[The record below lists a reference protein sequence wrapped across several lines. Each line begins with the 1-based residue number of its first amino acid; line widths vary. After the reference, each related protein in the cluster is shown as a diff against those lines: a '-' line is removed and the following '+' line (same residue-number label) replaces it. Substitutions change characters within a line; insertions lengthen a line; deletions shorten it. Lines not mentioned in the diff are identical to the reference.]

1 MGLLYDMAHFEPEF
15 LHVGA
20 LRMKQCPNCRR
31 ELEDHLAFCPFDGE
45 NLSTPSANDEFVGTT
60 LEDKYRLD
68 EKVGEGGMGTV
79 YRATHI
85 QMENTVAVKILHPH
99 LASDHYAVER
109 FRREARSAAQIRHPN
124 AVAVTDFGVSREA
137 GIAYLVMEF
146 LEGQSLRDKIKQL
159 RRLDLEETFL
169 ILSQTCS
176 AVSAAHAR
184 NIIHRDLKPDNIWL
198 IKTENEI
205 EHVKV
210 LDFGI
215 AKLKASTDSMNLTQ
229 KGTIVGTPY
238 YMSPEQGRSE
248 ELDAGSDIY
257 SLGVILY
264 EMLTGRV
271 PFDGR
276 TPMAVVLMHNT
287 ERPRPLRDLRPEIP
301 EEVEK
306 VVLRALE
313 KKRDDRQESA
323 LRLAQEMEA
332 ALYAAGVQLRFLG
345 KDTPKSVF
353 AVNSYLPEQARK
365 DVSKPIG
372 SGTRAFDPSGLAS
385 GRAVRSSDS
394 TLAIGDPNSR
404 QAAPRVTA
412 EPESDVVEQGGTRAY
427 SAQSTESAKPS
438 KGLPDIRSL
447 PGSKVRLYG
456 LVGIGAVVILAVIL
470 ALWLRSPGGDPG
482 KLNTPT
488 PTGVPPGMT
497 LVKGGSFMMGSD
509 DPNAQPEWKPS
520 HQVTV
525 EDFYLDLNEVTN
537 EEYDRF
543 VKATGHPAPTNWKS
557 GEYEPGDS
565 KLPVTG
571 VSWDDAR
578 LYAEWIKKRLPLE
591 AEWEYAARGSEGRVY
606 PWGDEWSPAFSNSKE
621 DGRNHPVAVG
631 SYPNG
636 RSWRGINDM
645 AGNVAEWVA
654 DDYKAYTG
662 SAAQPQA
669 KRLKIFRGGAYKLSQ
684 NELMTYVRWADE
696 PNKKYDWVGFRCAK
710 DVVK

>member
-1 MGLLYDMAHFEPEF
+1 
-15 LHVGA
+15 
-20 LRMKQCPNCRR
+20 MKQCSNCRR

-45 NLSTPSANDEFVGTT
+45 PLSIKSASDDFLGTL

-68 EKVGEGGMGTV
+68 EKIGEGGMGTV

-99 LASDHYAVER
+99 LASDQYAVER

-124 AVAVTDFGVSREA
+124 AVAVTDFGVSKV

-146 LEGQSLRDKIKQL
+146 LEGESLRDKIKHL
-159 RRLDLEETFL
+159 RRLDLEEAFL

-287 ERPRPLRDLRPEIP
+287 ERPRPPRELRPEIP

-313 KKRDDRQESA
+313 KKRHDRQESA

-332 ALYAAGVQLRFLG
+332 ALYSAGVQLRFLS
-345 KDTPKSVF
+345 KDTAKSVL
-353 AVNSYLPEQARK
+353 ALNSYLPEPSRRG
-365 DVSKPIG
+365 VSKPIG
-372 SGTRAFDPSGLAS
+372 SGTKAFDSGGLPL
-385 GRAVRSSDS
+385 GRPVRSSDS

-404 QAAPRVTA
+404 QAAARATA
-412 EPESDVVEQGGTRAY
+412 QPEGDVVEQGGTQAYAAHATEAAVSARRA
-427 SAQSTESAKPS
+427 QTPRKN
-438 KGLPDIRSL
+438 I
-447 PGSKVRLYG
+447 RLYALAG
-456 LVGIGAVVILAVIL
+456 IVTLVLIAAIVMTVR
-470 ALWLRSPGGDPG
+470 RSSGEGPSEPKG
-482 KLNTPT
+482 PT
-488 PTGVPPGMT
+488 AAAVPPGMM
-497 LVKGGSFMMGSD
+497 LINGGAFTMGTD
-509 DPNAQPEWKPS
+509 DTAARPEWRPA
-520 HQVTV
+520 HPVTV
-525 EDFYLDLNEVTN
+525 QSFLMDLNEVTN
-537 EEYDRF
+537 EEYLRF
-543 VKATGHPAPTNWKS
+543 VKQTGRPVPSHWIDGIFPK
-557 GEYEPGDS
+557 GEA
-565 KLPVTG
+565 KLPVYN
-571 VSWDDAR
+571 VSWFDAR
-578 LYAEWIKKRLPLE
+578 DYASSVNKRIPTE
-591 AEWEYAARGSEGRVY
+591 AEWEYAARGTDSRAY
-606 PWGDEWSPAFSNSKE
+606 PWGNQWFDELSNSGE
-621 DGRNHPVAVG
+621 DHREKPVAVG
-631 SYPNG
+631 SFP
-636 RSWRGINDM
+636 RGASPYGILDM

-654 DDYKAYTG
+654 DDFNLYPGSTAKPLAGYKVY
-662 SAAQPQA
+662 
-669 KRLKIFRGGAYKLSQ
+669 RGGSYLFPKAQLVTTARWTEAPIEKLP
-684 NELMTYVRWADE
+684 Y
-696 PNKKYDWVGFRCAK
+696 VGFRCAK
-710 DVVK
+710 DLPK

>member
-1 MGLLYDMAHFEPEF
+1 
-15 LHVGA
+15 
-20 LRMKQCPNCRR
+20 MKQCSNCRR

-45 NLSTPSANDEFVGTT
+45 PLNAPDAKDNFVGTT
-60 LEDKYRLD
+60 LENKYRLD

-99 LASDHYAVER
+99 LASDQYAVER

-146 LEGQSLRDKIKQL
+146 LEGESLRQKIKEA

-198 IKTENEI
+198 IKGENEI
-205 EHVKV
+205 DNVKV

-215 AKLKASTDSMNLTQ
+215 AKLKASTDSVNLTQ

-264 EMLTGRV
+264 EMLTGTV

-276 TPMAVVLMHNT
+276 TPMAVVLKHNT
-287 ERPRPLRDLRPEIP
+287 EQPRPLRELRPELP
-301 EEVEK
+301 EQVES

-313 KKRDDRQESA
+313 KKRENRQESA
-323 LRLAQEMEA
+323 VGLAQELEA

-353 AVNSYLPEQARK
+353 ALNSYVPDQTLGGAA
-365 DVSKPIG
+365 KPVG
-372 SGTRAFDPSGLAS
+372 SGTKAFDAGRIGSA
-385 GRAVRSSDS
+385 RAVPANDS
-394 TLAIGDPNSR
+394 TLALGDPSSR
-404 QAAPRVTA
+404 EAAARA
-412 EPESDVVEQGGTRAY
+412 MAQSESDVVDHGGTQAY
-427 SAQSTESAKPS
+427 SAGAAKVSQPPDTTEFPKR
-438 KGLPDIRSL
+438 DR
-447 PGSKVRLYG
+447 RLYA
-456 LVGIGAVVILAVIL
+456 LIAVAIVVLATAI
-470 ALWLRSPGGDPG
+470 ALSISRSPATRPTGP
-482 KLNTPT
+482 TPT
-488 PTGVPPGMT
+488 PTPPGM
-497 LVKGGSFMMGSD
+497 VKVRGGTFKMGTD
-509 DPNAQPEWKPS
+509 NAGAKAEWRPS
-520 HQVTV
+520 HEESVT
-525 EDFYLDLNEVTN
+525 DFFLDVNEVTN
-537 EEYDRF
+537 EEYQRF
-543 VKATGHPAPTNWKS
+543 VKERGYPPPQNWKD
-557 GEYEPGDS
+557 GEYEPGDGN
-565 KLPVTG
+565 LPITY

-578 LYAEWIKKRLPLE
+578 AYADWAKKRLPTE
-591 AEWEYAARGSEGRVY
+591 VEWEFAARGTENRTY
-606 PWGDEWSPAFSNSKE
+606 PWGDDWSLTFSNSKE
-621 DGRNHPVAVG
+621 DGRERPRTVG
-631 SYPNG
+631 SYPSG
-636 RSWRGINDM
+636 RSWCGVNDL

-654 DDYKAYTG
+654 DDYKPYED
-662 SAAQPQA
+662 SKAAPQT
-669 KRLKIFRGGAYKLSQ
+669 KRLKVFRGGAYQLTKD
-684 NELMTYVRWADE
+684 ELMSYVRWADE
-696 PNKKYDWVGFRCAK
+696 PTKKYAWLGFRCAREVRK
-710 DVVK
+710 